1 MELVFRIFRNL
12 FYIYYI
18 NFLDAPYGLLED
30 FLGEGNIHWG
40 TEPAFKI
47 TVTLLFLVII
57 IFLIRLIHASITK
70 FTIARKMNKDM
81 QGHDVREP
89 YTARDTSFVEELDM
103 AQHPLHT
110 LAQLKKEKR
119 YGRMGELYARLNQP
133 DEAARWF
140 IKDGQYQRAGE
151 ELAKAGKT
159 LKAAKMLQRMG
170 DYQTA
175 ARFYASIEKHQKAA
189 EALLKGGDLPGAASA
204 YAQAGLSKKAADL
217 FKQYFQTATE
227 PLKQQ
232 EAAADQCYRWLQ
244 KNEFTGN
251 LNLDQ
256 RNELFILTGKR
267 FLASGRA
274 ALAAT
279 LFQEG
284 GDTKLASEIYK
295 RLDKMQRDGLPKS

>member
-119 YGRMGELYARLNQP
+119 YGRMG
-133 DEAARWF
+133 D
-140 IKDGQYQRAGE
+140 QRAGE

>member
-1 MELVFRIFRNL
+1 MQILKNL
-12 FYIYYI
+12 FHQYYVSL
-18 NFLDAPYGLLED
+18 LDLPYGLFKA
-30 FLGEGNIHWG
+30 FLGEDNIHWG

-47 TVTLLFLVII
+47 TITLMVFFVILYLVR
-57 IFLIRLIHASITK
+57 LVHAGIRSVVL
-70 FTIARKMNKDM
+70 ARKMNKEM
-81 QGHDVREP
+81 LGHDVREP

-133 DEAARWF
+133 AESARWF
-140 IKDGQYQRAGE
+140 MKDGQYQRAAE

-159 LKAAKMLQRMG
+159 LKAARMLYRLG
-170 DYQTA
+170 EYQTA
-175 ARFYASIEKHQKAA
+175 ARFFASIEKHKQAA

-204 YAQAGLSKKAADL
+204 CAEAGLSVKAAELFREYFLTSQDAPKAQEGAADL
-217 FKQYFQTATE
+217 
-227 PLKQQ
+227 
-232 EAAADQCYRWLQ
+232 CYRWLQ

-251 LNLDQ
+251 LTLEQ
-256 RNELFILTGKR
+256 RNELCILTGKR

-284 GDTKLASEIYK
+284 GDTKTASEIYK
-295 RLDKMQRDGLPKS
+295 RLDRMQKEGLPRS